1 MTSIAAL
8 NDETIVSMYFND
20 IANYPLLSES
30 EEEQLALRVAMG
42 DERAREL
49 LIKSNL
55 RFVVKVAKEYQGLGL
70 SLPELISEGNIGLTV
85 AADKYDAKRGTRFI
99 SYAIWWIRQSILKA
113 LGEKGRAV
121 RLPQNRVL
129 DYTRIK
135 NESNRFEEEYGR
147 TPTDKELSKR
157 VNPTTEVIRNIR
169 FATLPQISLDTPLQG
184 CDGENTKT
192 NMKDTIPSDDSN
204 FVVDMEE
211 QESRDEV
218 LDVVNALPKK
228 ESDVIKMR
236 FGLDGYSEMS
246 LADIGEVMSLT
257 KERIR
262 QIEKEGLAHLRSMV
276 KERDLHMN

>member
-1 MTSIAAL
+1 MTSTTAL

-30 EEEQLALRVAMG
+30 EEENLALRVAMG

-85 AADKYDAKRGTRFI
+85 AADKYDAKRGTRFV

-157 VNPTTEVIRNIR
+157 VNLTTEVIRNIR

-184 CDGENTKT
+184 SDGENTKT

>member
-1 MTSIAAL
+1 MTSTTAL

-30 EEEQLALRVAMG
+30 EEEHLALSVAMG

-85 AADKYDAKRGTRFI
+85 AADKYDAKRGTRFV

-113 LGEKGRAV
+113 LGEKSRAV

-157 VNPTTEVIRNIR
+157 VNLTTEVIRNIR

-184 CDGENTKT
+184 SDGENTKT

>member
-1 MTSIAAL
+1 MTSTTAL

-30 EEEQLALRVAMG
+30 EEEHLALRVAMG

-85 AADKYDAKRGTRFI
+85 AADKYDAKRGTRFV

-157 VNPTTEVIRNIR
+157 VNLTTEVIRNIR

-184 CDGENTKT
+184 SDGENTKT

-276 KERDLHMN
+276 KDRDLHMN

>member
-1 MTSIAAL
+1 MTSTTAL

-30 EEEQLALRVAMG
+30 EEENLALRVAMG

-85 AADKYDAKRGTRFI
+85 AADKYDAKRGTRFV

-113 LGEKGRAV
+113 LGEKSRAV

-157 VNPTTEVIRNIR
+157 VNLTTEVIRNIR

-184 CDGENTKT
+184 CDGESTKT

-211 QESRDEV
+211 QESRAEV

-276 KERDLHMN
+276 KDRDLHMN

>member
-1 MTSIAAL
+1 MTSTAAL

-85 AADKYDAKRGTRFI
+85 AADKYDAKRGTRFV

-113 LGEKGRAV
+113 LGEKSRAV

-157 VNPTTEVIRNIR
+157 VNLTTEVIRNIR

-184 CDGENTKT
+184 SDGENTKT

>member
-1 MTSIAAL
+1 MTSTTAL

-30 EEEQLALRVAMG
+30 EEENLALRVAMG

-85 AADKYDAKRGTRFI
+85 AADKYDAKRGTRFV

-113 LGEKGRAV
+113 LGEKSRAV

-157 VNPTTEVIRNIR
+157 VNLTTEVIRNIR

-184 CDGENTKT
+184 SDGENTKT

>member
-1 MTSIAAL
+1 MTSTTAL

-20 IANYPLLSES
+20 IANYPLLSEG
-30 EEEQLALRVAMG
+30 EEEHLALRVAMG

-85 AADKYDAKRGTRFI
+85 AADKYDAKRGTRFV

-113 LGEKGRAV
+113 LGEKSRAV

-157 VNPTTEVIRNIR
+157 VNLTTEVIRNIR

-184 CDGENTKT
+184 SDGENTKT

-276 KERDLHMN
+276 KERDLHIN

>member
-1 MTSIAAL
+1 MTSTTAL

-30 EEEQLALRVAMG
+30 EEENLALRVAMG

-85 AADKYDAKRGTRFI
+85 AADKYDAKRGTRFV

-113 LGEKGRAV
+113 LGEKSRAV

-157 VNPTTEVIRNIR
+157 VNLTTEVIRNIR

-184 CDGENTKT
+184 SDGENTKT

-211 QESRDEV
+211 QESRAEV

-276 KERDLHMN
+276 KERDLHIN